1 MCKYPAELLFQS
13 HVSGK
18 KVRTR
23 AGSLRSSEKGTGG
36 VVTTENGVVIGTD
49 TRWPPPPKN
58 PPLNVQ
64 SEARNIKNGTIL
76 YFAKIQIFKIQ
87 NNGTQLQSFLTTIR
101 LTGHKYNYSVF
112 DAGWWPVSL
121 HFLI

>member
-1 MCKYPAELLFQS
+1 MYKYPAELLFQS

-64 SEARNIKNGTIL
+64 SEARNIKMERFCIL
-76 YFAKIQIFKIQ
+76 PKFKITERNFNHFSQ
-87 NNGTQLQSFLTTIR
+87 R
-101 LTGHKYNYSVF
+101 F
-112 DAGWWPVSL
+112 D
-121 HFLI
+121 I